1 MTEWPMPGMPGWP
14 RMPDA
19 TQLLA
24 QYQAQAEALAQLTP
38 TIVALNQAMRGLT
51 GVVEAARETVESAQ
65 RVTAQLER
73 IVSELDEPA
82 RALRPGLERVS
93 RVLDDP
99 AVEALPDTIK
109 RVQDSLVPLL
119 EGVQRAHLR
128 VGHLVGAASQSLSR
142 LTASRRVTGDVER
155 PGHPGA

>member
-1 MTEWPMPGMPGWP
+1 MTDWQMPGVP
-14 RMPDA
+14 RMPDP

-38 TIVALNQAMRGLT
+38 TVVHLNQALRGLR
-51 GVVEAARETVESAQ
+51 GVVEAARDGGLGAAGDRS
-65 RVTAQLER
+65 LER

-82 RALRPGLERVS
+82 RALRPGLERAA

-99 AVEALPDTIK
+99 AVAALPETLR

-119 EGVQRAHLR
+119 EGVQRAHARISALTA
-128 VGHLVGAASQSLSR
+128 AASHSVAR
-142 LTASRRVTGDVER
+142 ITGPRR
-155 PGHPGA
+155 

>member
-1 MTEWPMPGMPGWP
+1 MTDWQMPGVP
-14 RMPDA
+14 RMPDP

-38 TIVALNQAMRGLT
+38 TVVHLNQALRGLS
-51 GVVEAARETVESAQ
+51 GVVEAARETVDSAQ

-82 RALRPGLERVS
+82 RALRPGLERAA

-99 AVEALPDTIK
+99 AVAALPETLR

-119 EGVQRAHLR
+119 EGVQRAHAR
-128 VGHLVGAASQSLSR
+128 ISAMTAAASQSVAR
-142 LTASRRVTGDVER
+142 MTGPRR
-155 PGHPGA
+155 

>member
-1 MTEWPMPGMPGWP
+1 MTDWQMPGVP
-14 RMPDA
+14 RMPDP

-38 TIVALNQAMRGLT
+38 TIVQLNQALRGLT
-51 GVVEAARETVESAQ
+51 GVVEAARETVGSAQ

-73 IVSELDEPA
+73 IVAELDEPA
-82 RALRPGLERVS
+82 RALRPGLERAA

-99 AVEALPDTIK
+99 AVAALPDTLR

-119 EGVQRAHLR
+119 EGVQRAQARISSLTA
-128 VGHLVGAASQSLSR
+128 AASHAVAR
-142 LTASRRVTGDVER
+142 MTERRR
-155 PGHPGA
+155 